1 METLLDIFCMIGI
14 NIFLFHMPPSSLS
27 PSRLSH
33 RHHDVLVTLRAVL
46 IYCGMFAN
54 EIYDHVMFSLHNTRL
69 PTIKVKLVQTADS
82 TELKLIH
89 LHFALCAHTQQL

>member
-1 METLLDIFCMIGI
+1 MIGI
-14 NIFLFHMPPSSLS
+14 NIFLFHMPVVSLLP

-69 PTIKVKLVQTADS
+69 PTIKVKVVQTADS
-82 TELKLIH
+82 TELKLTH
-89 LHFALCAHTQQL
+89 LHFALCAHTTTIAMTRH